1 MSDYK
6 WNNKVVQANQFVRQ
20 SYNNLKG
27 LEIKVLDTL
36 VSCVDTM
43 HPKTKIEITKSEL
56 AKAIGM
62 RVDNNYTYV
71 KQSLQALLNET
82 WSFTTS
88 EYQEYRHFLERVRWY
103 YYEDRVEVEFHKDI
117 LPMLVDLKNNFLVY
131 SAYDLNYLKSRYTMI
146 LYKYIL
152 SYIKQYK
159 TTDFEIPYEELK
171 KVLNVSKN
179 YARFDNFNNR
189 VLKPFVSEVN
199 NSKCLPYLVSYSKVI
214 GNRKVVAIHFV
225 VRARTDNEETLFSD
239 IHSPILLEEYTN
251 KLINGNTPIEEIKN
265 RQVDAF
271 KKEIETKKQEQENQN
286 NNVSVDNN
294 PFY

>member
-20 SYNNLKG
+20 SYNTLKG
-27 LEIKVLDTL
+27 LEIKVFDNL
-36 VSCVDTM
+36 VSCIDTM
-43 HPKTKIEITKSEL
+43 HPKTTIKLTKSEL

-62 RVDNNYTYV
+62 QSDNNYTYV
-71 KQSLQALLNET
+71 KQSLKALLNET

-103 YYEDRVEVEFHKDI
+103 YNEDMVEVEFHKDI
-117 LPMLVDLKNNFLVY
+117 LPMLVDLKTNFLVF
-131 SAYDLNYLKSRYTMI
+131 SPFDLNYLKSRYTMI

-159 TTDFEIPYEELK
+159 TTDFEVPYEELK
-171 KVLNVSKN
+171 KVLNVSKK
-179 YARFDNFNNR
+179 YKLYSDFKKR
-189 VLKPFVSEVN
+189 VLDPFVSEVN
-199 NSKCLPYLVSYSKVI
+199 NSKCLPYLVMYSNVI
-214 GNRKVVAIHFV
+214 GNRKVVAIRFV

-239 IHSPILLEEYTN
+239 IHNPILLEEYTN

-265 RQVDAF
+265 RQADAF
-271 KKEIETKKQEQENQN
+271 IKERDKQKQEQENQN
-286 NNVSVDNN
+286 ISTPIDNN